1 MQYGQFR
8 DQYTVHRKFL
18 PLFCKTLNFTLEPRT
33 KTLAHFKGSECEIAF
48 LKFHFLLALTND
60 NMEIFLTLCTET
72 CAHDTETCAPYLG
85 NGVYYTETCAVDTEN
100 WGQHTGIPV
109 SNTDTCVND
118 NIDG

>member
-1 MQYGQFR
+1 MEYSNQYVQFR
-8 DQYTVHRKFL
+8 DQCTVHRKFL

-60 NMEIFLTLCTET
+60 NIEIFLTLCTET

-100 WGQHTGIPV
+100 WG
-109 SNTDTCVND
+109 
-118 NIDG
+118 